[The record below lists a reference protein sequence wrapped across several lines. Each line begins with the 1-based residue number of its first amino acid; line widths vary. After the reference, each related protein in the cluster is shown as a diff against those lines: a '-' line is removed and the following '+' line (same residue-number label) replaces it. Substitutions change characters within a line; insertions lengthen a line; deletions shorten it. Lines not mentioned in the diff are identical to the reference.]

1 MLIIMEKLIILRMFF
16 CFPLFGLLLP
26 DAGILLSKNQGHIPM
41 IHFIIEVALIF
52 CVLICTAAIAYK
64 KRHQGPVGKT
74 NGATFY

>member
-1 MLIIMEKLIILRMFF
+1 MEKLIILRMFF

-52 CVLICTAAIAYK
+52 CILICTAAIAYK
-64 KRHQGPVGKT
+64 KRHQNHVSKT